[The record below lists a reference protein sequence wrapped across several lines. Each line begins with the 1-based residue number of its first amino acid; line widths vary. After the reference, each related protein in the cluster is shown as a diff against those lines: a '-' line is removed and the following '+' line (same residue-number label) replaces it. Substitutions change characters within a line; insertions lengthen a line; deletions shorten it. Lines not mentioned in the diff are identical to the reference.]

1 MGYIEFCVVAAGSPG
16 TSPTLFGYRA
26 SPSATCARPGP
37 IIRMQPGSR
46 YKLTLH
52 NGAPLGNP
60 TNLHTHGLHISGG
73 GNADDITREVDGGDC
88 LQYNY
93 TIPADH
99 RGGTF
104 WYHAHRHMLIDK
116 QVLVVHW
123 GGSACTG
130 GDANG
135 FDRVTSRSES
145 GSDLPWS
152 RSAADVWWCLQV
164 TSGAFGLLIISD
176 NGADVP
182 AVGAS
187 MSSTSRA
194 NIVSFLSGG
203 FAAICGLVP
212 SATTAGRY
220 DAE

>member
-1 MGYIEFCVVAAGSPG
+1 M
-16 TSPTLFGYRA
+16 
-26 SPSATCARPGP
+26 
-37 IIRMQPGSR
+37 
-46 YKLTLH
+46 
-52 NGAPLGNP
+52 
-60 TNLHTHGLHISGG
+60 
-73 GNADDITREVDGGDC
+73 
-88 LQYNY
+88 
-93 TIPADH
+93 
-99 RGGTF
+99 
-104 WYHAHRHMLIDK
+104 
-116 QVLVVHW
+116 
-123 GGSACTG
+123 
-130 GDANG
+130 
-135 FDRVTSRSES
+135 
-145 GSDLPWS
+145 
-152 RSAADVWWCLQV
+152 WWCLQV